1 MIPLF
6 ERLGLL
12 AAGALA
18 GSLSTFIVMR
28 LVFTPAPLPP
38 APPPVVQV
46 VEAVEAVEAPV
57 VEPEPRGEPE
67 PVIAPKPA
75 PKPMSTKLYP
85 FPSWPEDAP
94 PTDRAPASRSVVV
107 TATSTRK
114 TSAPIQGDGVEQG
127 ARSPGQE
134 APATTQEVTVVC
146 NVDPP
151 KPGWPPVKPYT
162 VVVNKD
168 GEPRVGCA
176 DRGIVNF

>member
-1 MIPLF
+1 MTPNVG
-6 ERLGLL
+6 RLGLL
-12 AAGALA
+12 AAGALVGA
-18 GSLSTFIVMR
+18 LSIFIVMC
-28 LVFTPAPLPP
+28 LVFIFALWVLPLLSTVQLAEAP
-38 APPPVVQV
+38 VI
-46 VEAVEAVEAPV
+46 EPV

-94 PTDRAPASRSVVV
+94 PTDREPASRSVVV

-168 GEPRVGCA
+168 GEPRVDCA